1 MITVGT
7 SGYSY
12 AQWKRNDGFY
22 PKDLPAAKM
31 LAHYA
36 TKLPAVEI
44 NNTFYKRPTKE
55 QLGAWAKQT
64 PSTFRFAFKASRYFS
79 AGTGLRDD
87 KAVADFY
94 ALLAHVGPRLG
105 PVLVQLPK
113 HIEKDVALLSR
124 FLDGAGRHRTAVDL
138 VHPSWRGDDALALLR
153 ERDVALCMTEDDSAP
168 LSFRT
173 TARWAYVRLRK
184 QRYDAR
190 ALSSWARR
198 LLDSVEGDAYVFFK
212 HEDDAPKHA
221 LSLLRYLGKGSSTI
235 S

>member
-1 MITVGT
+1 MIWVGT

-12 AQWKRNDGFY
+12 PQWKDRFY
-22 PKDLPAAKM
+22 PKGLPATKM

-36 TKLPAVEI
+36 SKLPTVEI

-55 QLGAWAKQT
+55 QLGAWATQT
-64 PSTFRFAFKASRYFS
+64 PSSFRFAFKASRYFS

-105 PVLVQLPK
+105 PVLVQLPN
-113 HIEKDVALLSR
+113 HIEKDVALLAR
-124 FLDGAGRHRTAVDL
+124 FLDGAGTHRTATALDL
-138 VHPSWRGDDALALLR
+138 VHPSWRGDDVDALLR
-153 ERDVALCMTEDDSAP
+153 ERDVALCVTEEDDSP
-168 LSFRT
+168 LSWRT

-184 QRYDAR
+184 KRYAAR
-190 ALSSWARR
+190 ALSAWATR
-198 LLDSVEGDAYVFFK
+198 LLAEVEGDAYVFFK

-221 LSLLRYLGKGSSTI
+221 LSLLRYVGKGSSTI